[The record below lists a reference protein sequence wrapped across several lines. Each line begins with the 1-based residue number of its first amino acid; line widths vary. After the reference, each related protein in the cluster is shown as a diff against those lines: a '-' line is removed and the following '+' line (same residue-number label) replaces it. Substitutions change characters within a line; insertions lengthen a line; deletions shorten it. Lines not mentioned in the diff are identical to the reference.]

1 MNNSRSQGSA
11 LAAIAGVA
19 VLVLLGVL
27 GYIAWNNF
35 FGVKNTNTNVPET
48 SQSTD
53 GQVEEVEHK
62 TVQINERTF
71 RYPLNKNNEKIV
83 IVPDESTPAL
93 QISYGP
99 IRNYYSNKTGEQ
111 YEYCKDYIAGLVNV
125 NTEKDFSDY
134 NLLPRFHGNATFAEA
149 LADGTIVQVG
159 DRDLYLSGPTKQN
172 EGCTDIYK
180 SEDSELLN
188 ILSDMSNVR
197 LAWLKSLEL
206 IE

>member
-1 MNNSRSQGSA
+1 MNNSRSQGSE
-11 LAAIAGVA
+11 LAAISCVD
-19 VLVLLGVL
+19 VLVLLVVI

-35 FGVKNTNTNVPET
+35 FDVKNTNTNVPET

-172 EGCTDIYK
+172 EGCTDIYESK
-180 SEDSELLN
+180 DSELLN